1 FYGCTGLVTLPDD
14 VLIAS
19 VLNWTTLVTDELIA
33 AVTAAAINAGNEIN
47 TEEGHVFD
55 CREMYTTDGRTFGEW
70 GVKDDAIR
78 IRAYNTQSPIIPL
91 NQSYSSVVKRDYGIH
106 ASHLEFG
113 EVRRVDRVTN
123 GEWDFDT
130 STSTGHGTR
139 PVTNTNIDASQG
151 IDCGYIPYTLLEI
164 TTVSRGP
171 NSNTASPNLVDST
184 NTPIDTSTWN
194 EGLKGI
200 QFTRSSGDHI
210 LPMIDNPVVHFGSS
224 QSNWTTEV
232 TVSAARE
239 VDPFLIPS
247 GATASNVI
255 LPVGERATIWLG
267 DYPIEAESKTGTDPR
282 QELSWL
288 TADAGDDFPQSMA
301 KANILQ
307 RHNNKEFDGLRSL
320 GSVFSEPIVY
330 FRGGKSS
337 KDHSVPLFFGGGF
350 SGVTLDVNDG
360 TTNDYSSFYTHPYA
374 NGPTGVSGLQ
384 NANEI
389 STSYA
394 MLDGNAMFAFF
405 PGAALCNQ
413 HRGSITPPAFN
424 QQNILAPDLSKGGVT
439 YSAGEIK
446 AKPVP
451 LVMRFAHPTARY
463 EDHVDTSVENKTTYL
478 IFGPGQA
485 FPFTQ
490 EVADADSGNAAN
502 TKEPFPG
509 RVIVSGSTWASIPL
523 DESIAN
529 SRHVFP
535 NHIVN
540 EKYNFM
546 PPSKV
551 YYDATA
557 GFHWRAMVNWES
569 PAGYCWKGKFSQR
582 PEHGRHYGQQFNDST
597 PHDVTGTAQ
606 IGYDLTHI
614 HPKMHTPTIGFGI
627 TMAADTVWHMDGGF
641 HPGGSW
647 LDNQITFNPPH
658 AGKSAARVLSSN
670 WERAN
675 QIHPT

>member
-1 FYGCTGLVTLPDD
+1 MPPITTLQQYVTSVESGEEIESVAEFEDSSVLRAVSDSISGKSHNTINTESLDIKGSSSSLVKGLRVGKKAISRINFGGLVASGVPGFAPDVGTWGFGKIGETKFNNRYGAFNAQGTAHTGSDYSNHVPTSNIISDNIGNGQLYGFRFKDNLGVENGIRYIYRKIGESFANSNTTLPSTIEDEVCVFFDDRDVGQGGFTIGKHMHGVGDATGRLDTDASGVTKTLQYWKGARWRGVSAPNAVMHVSAVEDTSAGTLAITFDNSPYQGGGTPYSTAFSGKGDLLGYLGFPKKNGIIQITDYDAAADVGITVSYASRDHDTFYGCTGLVTLPDD

-320 GSVFSEPIVY
+320 GSVFSE
-330 FRGGKSS
+330 
-337 KDHSVPLFFGGGF
+337 
-350 SGVTLDVNDG
+350 
-360 TTNDYSSFYTHPYA
+360 
-374 NGPTGVSGLQ
+374 
-384 NANEI
+384 
-389 STSYA
+389 
-394 MLDGNAMFAFF
+394 
-405 PGAALCNQ
+405 
-413 HRGSITPPAFN
+413 
-424 QQNILAPDLSKGGVT
+424 
-439 YSAGEIK
+439 
-446 AKPVP
+446 
-451 LVMRFAHPTARY
+451 
-463 EDHVDTSVENKTTYL
+463 
-478 IFGPGQA
+478 
-485 FPFTQ
+485 
-490 EVADADSGNAAN
+490 
-502 TKEPFPG
+502 
-509 RVIVSGSTWASIPL
+509 
-523 DESIAN
+523 AN
-529 SRHVFP
+529 SLLP
-535 NHIVN
+535 
-540 EKYNFM
+540 
-546 PPSKV
+546 
-551 YYDATA
+551 
-557 GFHWRAMVNWES
+557 WW
-569 PAGYCWKGKFSQR
+569 
-582 PEHGRHYGQQFNDST
+582 
-597 PHDVTGTAQ
+597 
-606 IGYDLTHI
+606 
-614 HPKMHTPTIGFGI
+614 
-627 TMAADTVWHMDGGF
+627 
-641 HPGGSW
+641 
-647 LDNQITFNPPH
+647 
-658 AGKSAARVLSSN
+658 
-670 WERAN
+670 
-675 QIHPT
+675 